1 MARQRPLGKTA
12 RNEKL
17 KLAAN
22 LFNTLDTSAFIAAFV
37 VPGAALT
44 EHRSPDHLSWHLVFV
59 VACWCLAGVCL
70 HMVAQAFLERL
81 VD

>member
-1 MARQRPLGKTA
+1 MGKSLGKSA

-22 LFNTLDTSAFIAAFV
+22 LFNTIGASSIVAGFV
-37 VPGAALT
+37 VPAIGLT
-44 EHRSPDHLSWHLVFV
+44 EHTAKFGFGWHLVAV
-59 VACWCLAGVCL
+59 VLLWCLAGASAHSVGQL
-70 HMVAQAFLERL
+70 LLERL

>member
-1 MARQRPLGKTA
+1 MPKQLGKTA

-22 LFNTLDTSAFIAAFV
+22 LFNTIGASSVVAGFV
-37 VPGAALT
+37 VPGVALT
-44 EHRSPDHLSWHLVFV
+44 EHTAKFGFGWHLLV
-59 VACWCLAGVCL
+59 VVSLWCLAGVAAHSVGQL
-70 HMVAQAFLERL
+70 ILEKV

>member
-22 LFNTLDTSAFIAAFV
+22 LFNTLGTSAFIAAFV
-37 VPGAALT
+37 VQAL
-44 EHRSPDHLSWHLVFV
+44 H
-59 VACWCLAGVCL
+59 
-70 HMVAQAFLERL
+70 
-81 VD
+81 

>member
-12 RNEKL
+12 RNETL

-22 LFNTLDTSAFIAAFV
+22 F
-37 VPGAALT
+37 
-44 EHRSPDHLSWHLVFV
+44 
-59 VACWCLAGVCL
+59 